1 MFFSRANASLVP
13 ALVVA
18 AVLSPPCIAVAA
30 EPQDTCSFHTPTI
43 VGTAGPD
50 RLRGT
55 SGADVIE
62 GLGGNDTIRGQGG
75 DDIICGGAGD
85 DTLVGGNGNDV
96 LDGGPGVDQLRG
108 GAGADTLDGGPGV
121 DVLDGGK
128 GSNLLIDGPGTLS
141 AAVDAGDR
149 AGVASWGAARSI
161 GTMNNEVQQL
171 TPERLAAMPAILL
184 DSNAQGAERDKL
196 LAAMDTVLNT
206 FGLGFYAEVWAYTT
220 IHMQPG
226 GFFGT
231 CNNVYLDPP
240 AFDGLSAADA
250 RNVVMHESLHSFN
263 CVNGGPNGALNE
275 GAAIWITKAFF
286 PAGLN
291 PAETWAEATYG
302 TKLYYRDIQGQPDY
316 PLEVAAAPT
325 QKLLDVF
332 RILSDNDPSHLPW
345 NSQERLT
352 SCYQKYFESLD
363 RNVDFFA
370 VWLPSVQVATDAML
384 ADPGCRPV

>member
-1 MFFSRANASLVP
+1 MFFTRASGYLVL
-13 ALVVA
+13 AIAVV
-18 AVLSPPCIAVAA
+18 VRLSPAPPAAAA
-30 EPQDTCSFHTPTI
+30 EPQDTCTFNTPTI
-43 VGTAGPD
+43 VGTPGNDRLQGTKGPD
-50 RLRGT
+50 
-55 SGADVIE
+55 VIA

-75 DDIICGGAGD
+75 DDIMCGGAGN
-85 DTLVGGNGNDV
+85 DTLVGGNGSDV
-96 LDGGPGVDQLRG
+96 LDGGAGADRLRG
-108 GAGADTLDGGPGV
+108 DAGADTLDGGPGV
-121 DVLDGGK
+121 DILDGGK
-128 GSNLLIDGPGTLS
+128 GTNLLIDGPGTLA

-149 AGVASWGAARSI
+149 SGISGWGATRSI

-171 TPERLAAMPAILL
+171 TPERLAALPPILL
-184 DSNAQGAERDKL
+184 DSNASAAERDRL
-196 LAAMDTVLNT
+196 LQAMDTVLGT

-226 GFFGT
+226 GFFGG
-231 CNNVYLDPP
+231 CNNVWLDPP

-302 TKLYYRDIQGQPDY
+302 TKLFYRDFQGQPNY

-325 QKLLDVF
+325 QKLVDVF
-332 RILSDNDPSHLPW
+332 RILADNDPSHLPW

-352 SCYQKYFESLD
+352 DCYQRYFESLN

>member
-1 MFFSRANASLVP
+1 MSFSRPNTSLVP
-13 ALVVA
+13 ALAGA
-18 AVLSPPCIAVAA
+18 AILASAGIAAAA
-30 EPQDTCSFHTPTI
+30 EPADTCSFHTPTI

-55 SGADVIE
+55 NGPDVIA

-85 DTLVGGNGNDV
+85 DTLVGGNGIDV
-96 LDGGPGVDQLRG
+96 LDGGPGIDHLSG
-108 GAGADTLDGGPGV
+108 GAAADTLDGGAGV

-128 GSNLLIDGPGTLS
+128 GANLLIDGPGTLS

-149 AGVASWGAARSI
+149 AGVASWGGARSI

-184 DSNAQGAERDKL
+184 DSNAQGSERDKL

-206 FGLGFYAEVWAYTT
+206 FGLGFYAEVWAYTA

-302 TKLYYRDIQGQPDY
+302 TKLYYRDIQGQPNY
-316 PLEVAAAPT
+316 PLEVAGAPT

-345 NSQERLT
+345 NSQQRLT
-352 SCYQKYFESLD
+352 SCYQSYFESLN